1 MDREQYR
8 AAFDQVKFREEFQRE
23 TVDLLLSRAGQRQ
36 EKENA
41 VMNKKQI
48 KRMPLIAAALAAVLI
63 VSAAAATLLLRPA
76 DVAREAGN
84 SALAA
89 AFESP
94 DAVEIGQTA
103 ESGEY
108 RFTFSGLVSG
118 AGLSDLTSDVDAQ
131 RTYAVVTAQRLDG
144 QPMTSDEMAALTATP
159 LVSGYLPWAVNA
171 WTLNGGY
178 TGLIRDGVAYYLYEY
193 DSLEVFA
200 GRTVYLAV
208 YEGMSPSAEMF
219 AIADDGAI
227 SYKNGVSVPHA
238 LFTVPLD
245 GAKADPAALA
255 ELEASLRGDGFLL
268 TPAELEAAAAEQ
280 DDAQPSVTVEPVD
293 PEGEG
298 NFVRIEE

>member
-8 AAFDQVKFREEFQRE
+8 AAFDQVKFRDNFQRE
-23 TVDLLLSRAGQRQ
+23 TVDLLLRQAGQRQ
-36 EKENA
+36 EKEN
-41 VMNKKQI
+41 VTMNTKQI

-76 DVAREAGN
+76 DVARQAGN

-94 DAVEIGQTA
+94 DAVEIGQSV
-103 ESGEY
+103 ESGDY

-118 AGLSDLTSDVDAQ
+118 AGLSKLSEAVDAR

-144 QPMTSDEMAALTATP
+144 QPMGDEEQSGITATP
-159 LVSGYLPWAVNA
+159 LVSGYLPWSVNA

-178 TGLIRDGVAYYLYEY
+178 TRFVQDGVSYYLYEY
-193 DSLEVFA
+193 DSLEMFA

-208 YEGMSPSAEMF
+208 YEGISPSAELF
-219 AIADDGAI
+219 AVAADGAI
-227 SYKNGVSVPHA
+227 SYKDDVGAPHA
-238 LFTVPLD
+238 LFTIPLD
-245 GAKADPAALA
+245 TAKADPNAVAAF
-255 ELEASLRGDGFLL
+255 EASLRENGFLL
-268 TPAELEAAAAEQ
+268 TPAEMEAALMEQ
-280 DDAQPSVTVEPVD
+280 NGAQPSVTVG

-298 NFVRIEE
+298 SFVLSEQ